1 MISFKSLTRQNE
13 IGANS
18 YLVKIDNKR
27 ILIDAGMHPKVEGK
41 ESLPD
46 FSSILDDHID
56 AAILSHAHLDHS
68 GSMPVIQRHYP
79 EMPVMMTESTS
90 ALAQALLHN
99 SVNVMTSKRN
109 ELGMDEYPFFTHKE
123 IHKISKQWCARRP
136 GRSFV
141 LDDQNKVNCTFYE
154 AGHVLGA
161 IGALIEYKGKKIF
174 YTGDVHFEDQ
184 SIIKGADFP
193 TDDIDTLILECTR
206 GSSSRP
212 SEYSRKSEAERLAQS
227 IENCLDEGGSV
238 MIPLFAMGKTQE
250 TVTMLYELQ
259 KERKLRRLSF
269 LIGGLSIK
277 MTKIYDRFSSSVR
290 RNHQGMKLMREKGLL
305 STPNAR
311 GQIPQ
316 ITQGNVYTLSSGMMT
331 EKTLSNRLGRQ
342 FITNPRNLVASVGY
356 ADPESP
362 LAKVLGSEEDES
374 IQIDSNYDP
383 VKRRCSVETFDF
395 SGHSPRETLLE
406 YAQTVCPNRIIL
418 VHGDQPSIE
427 WMKQHIKE
435 RLPRTEVIV
444 PRPNQ
449 EIEI

>member
-1 MISFKSLTRQNE
+1 
-13 IGANS
+13 
-18 YLVKIDNKR
+18 
-27 ILIDAGMHPKVEGK
+27 
-41 ESLPD
+41 
-46 FSSILDDHID
+46 
-56 AAILSHAHLDHS
+56 
-68 GSMPVIQRHYP
+68 
-79 EMPVMMTESTS
+79 
-90 ALAQALLHN
+90 
-99 SVNVMTSKRN
+99 
-109 ELGMDEYPFFTHKE
+109 
-123 IHKISKQWCARRP
+123 
-136 GRSFV
+136 
-141 LDDQNKVNCTFYE
+141 
-154 AGHVLGA
+154 
-161 IGALIEYKGKKIF
+161 
-174 YTGDVHFEDQ
+174 
-184 SIIKGADFP
+184 
-193 TDDIDTLILECTR
+193 
-206 GSSSRP
+206 
-212 SEYSRKSEAERLAQS
+212 
-227 IENCLDEGGSV
+227 

-342 FITNPRNLVASVGY
+342 FINNPRNLVASVGY

-383 VKRRCSVETFDF
+383 VKRRCSVESFDF
-395 SGHSPRETLLE
+395 SGHSPREDLLD
-406 YAQTVCPNRIIL
+406 YAQKVCPSKIVL

-427 WMKQHIKE
+427 WMKEKIEK
-435 RLPRTEVIV
+435 RLPQTEVIV
-444 PRPNQ
+444 PEPSQ

>member
-1 MISFKSLTRQNE
+1 MISFKSLTRQTE

-18 YLVKIDNKR
+18 YLLRIGGKR

-46 FSSILDDHID
+46 FSSILDHQLD

-79 EMPVMMTESTS
+79 EMPVMMTEATS

-123 IHKISKQWCARRP
+123 IHKISKQWCARRT
-136 GRSFV
+136 GRSFD
-141 LDDQNKVNCTFYE
+141 LDDQGEVNCTFYE

-161 IGALIEYKGKKIF
+161 IGALIECKGRRIF

-206 GSSSRP
+206 GSSPRP
-212 SEYSRKSEAERLAQS
+212 SEYSRKSEAERLAHS
-227 IENCLDEGGSV
+227 IEHCLDGGGSV

-316 ITQGNVYTLSSGMMT
+316 ISQGNVYTLSSGMMT

-342 FITNPRNLVASVGY
+342 FINNPRNLVASVGY
-356 ADPESP
+356 ADPDSP

-383 VKRRCSVETFDF
+383 VKRRCSVESFDF
-395 SGHSPRETLLE
+395 SGHSPREDLLD
-406 YAQTVCPNRIIL
+406 YAQKVCPSKIVL

-427 WMKQHIKE
+427 WMEERIEE
-435 RLPRTEVIV
+435 RLPQTEVIV
-444 PRPNQ
+444 PEPSQ